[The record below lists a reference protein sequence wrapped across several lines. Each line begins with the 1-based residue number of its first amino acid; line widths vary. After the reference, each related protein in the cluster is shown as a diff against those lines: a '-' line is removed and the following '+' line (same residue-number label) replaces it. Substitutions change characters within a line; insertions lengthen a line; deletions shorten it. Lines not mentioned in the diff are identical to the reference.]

1 MKLYKNYEQLISRLK
16 LNSDG
21 IKDILDK
28 KNDEIHILLKKIES
42 ILGEKSDL
50 DEDVKGI
57 LLQTKESL
65 IYQQS
70 DMRQCYDYMKQLFD
84 SMDQLFRLGEETRKF
99 EKDNE
104 RKTNIKF
111 LEMQEEERKRVAREL
126 HDSTVQNLTGII
138 YKAEICDKLLSRDV
152 TRVHLELQLMISSIK
167 SIIEEMRNIIY
178 DLRPEITQS
187 YNIGEYIKKCIEE
200 INVQNNA
207 IHISLEV
214 HGKEMKLDRVVF
226 QAVLRVIGEALKNIV
241 RHAEASSALVTITYN
256 TSSLI
261 INISDNGKGFET
273 LEQYSRNKFGLS
285 IMKERV
291 ELLGGDI
298 KISSKENKGT
308 SIWFEIPNAYSEDE
322 E

>member
-1 MKLYKNYEQLISRLK
+1 
-16 LNSDG
+16 
-21 IKDILDK
+21 
-28 KNDEIHILLKKIES
+28 
-42 ILGEKSDL
+42 
-50 DEDVKGI
+50 
-57 LLQTKESL
+57 
-65 IYQQS
+65 
-70 DMRQCYDYMKQLFD
+70 
-84 SMDQLFRLGEETRKF
+84 
-99 EKDNE
+99 
-104 RKTNIKF
+104 
-111 LEMQEEERKRVAREL
+111 
-126 HDSTVQNLTGII
+126 
-138 YKAEICDKLLSRDV
+138 
-152 TRVHLELQLMISSIK
+152 MISSIK

-200 INVQNNA
+200 INVQNSA

-256 TSSLI
+256 TNSLV

-322 E
+322 EQCLK